1 MARQPTGKPNG
12 RPKKEIDQQLFENLC
27 EIQCTEA
34 EIAHVLN
41 VGESKILEWCKETY
55 GETFQESFKRFAN
68 SGKMSL
74 RRWQMK
80 MAQTNATMA
89 IWLGKQ
95 YLGQSDRQEVTNVT
109 PDTEIK
115 IEIINDK
122 NQLKRKDKE

>member
-1 MARQPTGKPNG
+1 
-12 RPKKEIDQQLFENLC
+12 
-27 EIQCTEA
+27 
-34 EIAHVLN
+34 
-41 VGESKILEWCKETY
+41 
-55 GETFQESFKRFAN
+55 
-68 SGKMSL
+68 MSL

-95 YLGQSDRQEVTNVT
+95 YLGQSDRQEVTNIT

-122 NQLKRKDKE
+122 NQLKTKKNEP